1 MRVNWN
7 DNKADS
13 LFVNRHLGKGM
24 TAKVKIQLS
33 NRAIPLETFKQNK
46 QLGRIMLRRG
56 GETIAAGVV
65 DEASLNSHSLG

>member
-1 MRVNWN
+1 MIAHAN
-7 DNKADS
+7 S
-13 LFVNRHLGKGM
+13 FSVNRHLGKGM

-65 DEASLNSHSLG
+65 DEVSWIRCLVE

>member
-1 MRVNWN
+1 
-7 DNKADS
+7 
-13 LFVNRHLGKGM
+13 M

-65 DEASLNSHSLG
+65 DEVSWIRCLVE